1 MAVTFSENLPPP
13 SNEGKKK
20 DRKKSRGLSIISK
33 AFDIDGDG
41 NLDKFEKL
49 ARDLDVNNQGNIT
62 PEVVVQ
68 LLREQDALRKRQWLL
83 LFGNIIQWLPI
94 IVGAAYTFYK
104 FSERQYEQNV
114 SGRIMT
120 STDYIQQG
128 VVTNKEIQSLWD
140 LSEGAA
146 YPLTEEQREAYLR
159 DGFVV
164 LPNFLTGD
172 EAEALDKVVTHNLNE
187 MAFPD
192 LLTKCSR
199 KFHGEYY
206 HSSVTHKFWQQPRIS
221 DVLSTLALEGDVP
234 YMVRV
239 LELEGLFL

>member
-1 MAVTFSENLPPP
+1 MFVKFSENMSRP
-13 SNEGKKK
+13 SNNNKGRKKK
-20 DRKKSRGLSIISK
+20 TLSVVSK

-68 LLREQDALRKRQWLL
+68 LLREQDALRKRQWFL

-94 IVGAAYTFYK
+94 IAGAAYTAYK

-120 STDYIQQG
+120 STDYIKQG
-128 VVTNKEIQSLWD
+128 VVTGKEIQSLWE
-140 LSEGAA
+140 LSEGNA
-146 YPLTEEQREAYLR
+146 YPLTDEQREAYLR

-164 LPNFLTGD
+164 LPNFLTEE
-172 EAEALDKVVTHNLNE
+172 EAGALDKVVTHNLNE

-199 KFHGEYY
+199 KFHGEFY
-206 HSSVTHKFWQQPRIS
+206 HSAVTHKFWQQPRIS
-221 DVLSTLALEGDVP
+221 DMLSTLALEGDVP
-234 YMVRV
+234 YMVSV
-239 LELEGLFL
+239 LNKNDYL